1 MKEVDERI
9 IKKVSATVRVFYE
22 VRDSETYGGI
32 GSIGYMCTSVDG
44 NLKMLNN
51 DFEAYVSN
59 QKKCVASAMGVS
71 AECVRVITR
80 EEYDINTDDED

>member
-9 IKKVSATVRVFYE
+9 IKKVSVTVRVFYE

-32 GSIGYMCTSVDG
+32 GSIGYMCISVDG

-59 QKKCVASAMGVS
+59 QKKVCCVCYGSICGMCSGYYTG
-71 AECVRVITR
+71 RI
-80 EEYDINTDDED
+80 